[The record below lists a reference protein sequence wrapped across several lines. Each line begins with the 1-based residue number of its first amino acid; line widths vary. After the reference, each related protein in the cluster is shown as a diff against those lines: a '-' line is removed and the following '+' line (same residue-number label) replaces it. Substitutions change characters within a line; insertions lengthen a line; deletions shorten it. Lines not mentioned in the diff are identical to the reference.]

1 MEEIQQLHRKQDW
14 EPLMDRYSRLRRIL
28 VEVKSEAVGLSEE
41 HIATV
46 QSVILQFNDIQKR
59 LTKPFLRENPLPILP
74 ESTRLYQTNREDT

>member
-1 MEEIQQLHRKQDW
+1 
-14 EPLMDRYSRLRRIL
+14 MDRYSRLRRIL

-59 LTKPFLRENPLPILP
+59 ADETFLRENRSDIARINKIV
-74 ESTRLYQTNREDT
+74 SGQI

>member
-1 MEEIQQLHRKQDW
+1 
-14 EPLMDRYSRLRRIL
+14 MDRYSRLRRIL

-59 LTKPFLRENPLPILP
+59 ADETFSSGKPAPDIARINKIVSGQIVKIHEIAVALKA
-74 ESTRLYQTNREDT
+74 S